1 MHKTFIFDLISGT
14 LMVNVDENGYHRIL
28 AEWVVLSHLVTKD
41 LLLKGFWE
49 QVSAQIRSERYL
61 SF

>member
-49 QVSAQIRSERYL
+49 
-61 SF
+61 